1 MGTLFQKP
9 AACTKA
15 LLVPMMCEPGAHN
28 LSKHVRR
35 LFETSVRT
43 KSRLLGASA
52 RTMAQLLPM
61 VSEPAAWPSRG
72 MWRTRDRMMPMVC
85 EITDCSSQGICR
97 GWSRHLGTPRRG
109 WCRWCASQ
117 HAAAAQGMCRG
128 WSRHLRGP
136 WYQLLP
142 MVCEPASRPS
152 QPETEAC
159 RGIRADH
166 GPVSA
171 DGVRDRCP

>member
-1 MGTLFQKP
+1 MGTLFSKASRLHQGPAGADDVRARRPQLIYACAEVARGICSHHGP
-9 AACTKA
+9 AAA
-15 LLVPMMCEPGAHN
+15 DGEGASRLARPGMCRGIW
-28 LSKHVRR
+28 
-35 LFETSVRT
+35 RT
-43 KSRLLGASA
+43 KD
-52 RTMAQLLPM
+52 Q
-61 VSEPAAWPSRG
+61 
-72 MWRTRDRMMPMVC
+72 MMPMVC
-85 EITDCSSQGICR
+85 EISDCSSQGMCR

-109 WCRWCASQ
+109 WCRWCARQ

-128 WSRHLRGP
+128 WSRHLRGI

-142 MVCEPASRPS
+142 MVCEPASRPG
-152 QPETEAC
+152 QGGAEAC